1 MEIESTKIPL
11 QLQRNEFAFVKLK
24 GTSKIPLEKN
34 WQEKGHTFQDIQ
46 HHVLQGNNYGV
57 LGGRGELVIIDADTP
72 VISDLIKKSLPATFT
87 VKSGRGF
94 HYYYLCQDLQQ
105 KIILQKDG
113 QHYGDIIANGSQIV
127 GPGSIHPETKQ
138 PYLITNNIEL
148 SRISKSDILKVFN
161 GYHSLEETPKSI
173 SIHFENLVKEYGEP
187 FYLTES
193 GNVTSINQSFWAG
206 LNAAENIQLF
216 EPNEKSFY
224 RYDEERG
231 LYSVISEDVLKQ
243 EISKRILEVSRK
255 NPLPS
260 LEKKRTISIL
270 NNILAHLK
278 GISEKRHAF
287 NYLKKDFIH
296 LQNGVLKI
304 QEDKTMD
311 LVSFSPEF
319 CSRNQSPIVFQ
330 ADARCDRFINEL
342 LLPPISQEDAR
353 LIQKYA
359 GLCLL
364 GDNLIQR
371 FLILGGEAGQGKSQI
386 SIVLQELIG
395 LQNVTELRTQ
405 FLSERFELYRY
416 LKKTLLVGV
425 DVPSKFLMQKGAYVL
440 KGLTGGDWFDAEKKN
455 NSESFQMKGNY
466 CIVITTNSKLHV
478 QLEGDINAWRRRLLL
493 VEYNHVV
500 QKKKIPNFGKLLIKE
515 EGSGILNWALAG
527 LKILLNDIHTTG
539 DIVLSSVQKGRIDAL
554 LEESDSLRHFLR
566 DNLTL
571 SPSNDI
577 TVGEIEEAYA
587 NYCPAK
593 KWNPKSITVLR
604 KELAELMLEIFG
616 KTQSHS
622 IKRQIGTQRGFRGV
636 AFKEEVPNES

>member
-24 GTSKIPLEKN
+24 GRSKIPLEKS
-34 WQEKGHTFQDIQ
+34 WQDKSHTFQDIQ
-46 HHVLQGNNYGV
+46 HHILQGNNYGV
-57 LGGRGELVIIDADTP
+57 LGGRGELIIIDADTKRSGP
-72 VISDLIKKSLPATFT
+72 KKSSSNIHGQKWKRIPLLLSLPRPPTKDYFA
-87 VKSGRGF
+87 KS
-94 HYYYLCQDLQQ
+94 
-105 KIILQKDG
+105 G

-127 GPGSIHPETKQ
+127 GPGSVHPETKQ
-138 PYLITNNIEL
+138 PYLIINDFEI
-148 SRISKSDILKVFN
+148 SRTRKEDILETFN
-161 GYHSLEETPKSI
+161 GYHSLDETPKSI
-173 SIHFENLVKEYGEP
+173 STHFEKLLKEYGEP
-187 FYLTES
+187 FYLGES
-193 GNVTSINQSFWAG
+193 GAVSSINQSFWAG

-216 EPNEKSFY
+216 EPDEKSFY
-224 RYDEERG
+224 RYDDESG
-231 LYSVISEDVLKQ
+231 LYLVVSEDVLKQ

-255 NPLPS
+255 NQLPS
-260 LEKKRTISIL
+260 LEKKRTISTL
-270 NNILAHLK
+270 NNITAHLK
-278 GISEKRHAF
+278 GVSEKKRAF
-287 NYLKKDFIH
+287 NYHKKDFIH
-296 LQNGVLKI
+296 FQNGVLKI
-304 QEDKTMD
+304 QDDKTID

-319 CSRNQSPIVFQ
+319 YSRNQSPIAFQ
-330 ADARCDRFINEL
+330 AEAKCDRFINEL
-342 LLPPISQEDAR
+342 LLPPLSQEDAI

-371 FLILGGEAGQGKSQI
+371 FLILGGETGQGKSQI

-440 KGLTGGDWFDAEKKN
+440 KGLTGGDLFDAEKKG

-466 CIVITTNSKLHV
+466 CIVITANSKLHEH
-478 QLEGDINAWRRRLLL
+478 LEGDVNAWRRRLLL
-493 VEYNHVV
+493 VEYNQVV

-527 LKILLNDIHTTG
+527 LQMLWEDIHNTG
-539 DIVLSSVQKGRIDAL
+539 DIVLSSLQKERIDAL
-554 LEESDSLRHFLR
+554 LAESDSLRHFLN

-571 SPSNDI
+571 APSNDI

-604 KELAELMLEIFG
+604 KELAELMLEMFG

-622 IKRQIGTQRGFRGV
+622 IKRHTGTQRGFRGV
-636 AFKEEVPNES
+636 SFKREVTDVP